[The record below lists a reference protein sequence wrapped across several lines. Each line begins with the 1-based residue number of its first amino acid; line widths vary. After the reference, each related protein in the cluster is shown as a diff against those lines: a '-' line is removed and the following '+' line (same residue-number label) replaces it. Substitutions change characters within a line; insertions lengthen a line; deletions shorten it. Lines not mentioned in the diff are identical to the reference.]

1 MKDSIS
7 PLDGRYTSDVE
18 ELLPFFSEKALMR
31 YRVMIE
37 IEYLIALARE
47 KKFDGLP
54 RFTNKQEAN
63 YRKIYLNFN
72 SGSACLFYTSDAAD
86 E

>member
-7 PLDGRYTSDVE
+7 PLDGRYSSYVE

-37 IEYLIALARE
+37 IEYLIALSKE
-47 KKFDGLP
+47 KKFDGL
-54 RFTNKQEAN
+54 EAL
-63 YRKIYLNFN
+63 KEQIFKDI
-72 SGSACLFYTSDAAD
+72 SSAKEYFS
-86 E
+86 